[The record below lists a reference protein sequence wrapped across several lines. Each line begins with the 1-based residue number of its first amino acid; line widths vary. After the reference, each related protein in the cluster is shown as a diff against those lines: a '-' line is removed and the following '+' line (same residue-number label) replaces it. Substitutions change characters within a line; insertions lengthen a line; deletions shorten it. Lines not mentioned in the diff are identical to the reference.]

1 MCYCYF
7 FPLSTV
13 TFLYTQMEQL
23 ILHYDFFFFWGEVCL
38 QMSLLTALLSS
49 KLSYTKLCVSTGAF
63 IIADLLGYQQCA
75 NAGFL
80 LILSSV

>member
-1 MCYCYF
+1 
-7 FPLSTV
+7 
-13 TFLYTQMEQL
+13 
-23 ILHYDFFFFWGEVCL
+23 
-38 QMSLLTALLSS
+38 MSLLTALLSS